1 VEVATIRRVAPG
13 DLTRDQLVEI
23 VDQLM
28 RCDPADE
35 DEQDR
40 LLWLFEANVLH
51 PRASTLIFFPDHE
64 LGPEYEGRTL
74 TAKEVVDIAL
84 AYKPIELGPATE

>member
-1 VEVATIRRVAPG
+1 VDETIPRVTPG
-13 DLTRDQLVEI
+13 DLTRDELIEI
-23 VDQLM
+23 VDKLI

-35 DEQDR
+35 AEQDR

-51 PRASTLIFFPDHE
+51 PRASNLIFFPDHE
-64 LGPEYEGRTL
+64 LGPEYEGRVL
-74 TAKEVVDIAL
+74 TAEQVVDIAL